1 MTTIS
6 SAFNRDANYVPI
18 VNLGLTATKTITY
31 VTATTGAIGA
41 TTLFT
46 VTGTI
51 LVNIFAVCTVDLTGA
66 TATLEVGI
74 AGNTAA
80 LIAQTVGTTID
91 TGEIW
96 NATNPPTVVAPI
108 SSKLISGTNIIQT
121 IATATVDA
129 GALTYYVYWNPISS
143 DGNLV
148 SA

>member
-18 VNLGLTATKTITY
+18 VNLGLIATKTITY
-31 VTATTGAIGA
+31 ATATTGATGA
-41 TTLFT
+41 STLFT
-46 VTGTI
+46 VTGTV
-51 LVNIFAVCTVDLTGA
+51 LVNIFAICSADLTGA

-91 TGEIW
+91 AGEIW
-96 NATNPPTVVAPI
+96 NSTNPPTVVAPTT
-108 SSKLISGTNIIQT
+108 SKIISGTNIIQT
-121 IATATVDA
+121 IATATVDT
-129 GALTYYVYWNPISS
+129 GVLTYYVYWNPISS

-148 SA
+148 VA